1 MAIGEAKLNAILQL
15 LGTGSVPSA
24 STRFA
29 GGIGYRVN
37 RAAAADPQNVWESL
51 FTIAGGLIAITGLYG
66 VRTVIQAGGASTMQF
81 RHSVGPTVLDA
92 GTLAITA
99 DAVDTIYLLT
109 GDTTDPIVSGAAGA
123 AVMGGKLVATSATY
137 GATPL
142 FIVGA
147 GTIDVTMTAVAGTG
161 STRYVLTYIPLDDE
175 VTVV

>member
-1 MAIGEAKLNAILQL
+1 
-15 LGTGSVPSA
+15 
-24 STRFA
+24 
-29 GGIGYRVN
+29 
-37 RAAAADPQNVWESL
+37 
-51 FTIAGGLIAITGLYG
+51 
-66 VRTVIQAGGASTMQF
+66 MQF

>member
-1 MAIGEAKLNAILQL
+1 MATNQALVEALYQI
-15 LGTGSVPSA
+15 LGTGCVPSA
-24 STRFA
+24 TTRSA
-29 GGIGYRVN
+29 AGIGFRVN

-92 GTLAITA
+92 GTAAITA
-99 DAVDTIYLLT
+99 DAVDTIYALT
-109 GDTTDPIVSGAAGA
+109 GDTTDPIQVGAAGA